1 MKKLQFSSIRSKII
15 TGFGLLTGLVIVL
28 SILNIYGL
36 RTIHQQIEVTI
47 NEELPLLVVHEKMML
62 NISEITSA
70 ARGYMLYGS
79 PLMKNRIDTE
89 IELGE
94 QLAEE
99 MLQLNNSERTTAVI
113 ERKNEWQTKILE
125 AIEKNDTGN
134 KQEAMLILD
143 EARIIANDVS
153 NNLYKLAEESEQ
165 QITENGKNVISTGQ
179 FTFTVITVISF
190 IVILSGIIIAFITSR
205 SISRPIKEVV
215 SRMNILAE
223 GDLSKEPLTAKTKD
237 ETGQL
242 ILSMNKMSENN
253 KLLLQQIN
261 EISEV
266 VSAHS
271 EELTQ
276 AANEVKIGANQVS
289 TTMDELASGAEL
301 QANSASDLTNMMNT
315 YAEKVDKANENGL
328 QIQHNSERV
337 LALTEEGSKMMN
349 HSSEQMEKINEIV
362 KDSVIKM
369 EMLDEQSQKIS
380 QLVGVIQDIAEQ
392 TNLLALNAAIEAARA
407 GEHGKG
413 FAVVADEV
421 RKLAEQVSF
430 SVSDITNIVHRIQA
444 ESKSVSESLK
454 LSFTEVEEGTS
465 QILNTEKTFTQ
476 ISSEVNCMVENLKEV
491 TDNLNEIVENNVE
504 MKTSI
509 EEIAS
514 VSEQAAAGVEQ
525 TAAATQQ
532 ASGSMEEVS
541 KSVNELAKLTDQLN
555 ELVNRFKL

>member
-36 RTIHQQIEVTI
+36 RTIHQQTEVTI

-509 EEIAS
+509 EEIAF

-532 ASGSMEEVS
+532 ASGSIEEVS

>member
-36 RTIHQQIEVTI
+36 RTIHQQTEVTI

>member
-1 MKKLQFSSIRSKII
+1 M
-15 TGFGLLTGLVIVL
+15 
-28 SILNIYGL
+28 
-36 RTIHQQIEVTI
+36 
-47 NEELPLLVVHEKMML
+47 
-62 NISEITSA
+62 
-70 ARGYMLYGS
+70 
-79 PLMKNRIDTE
+79 TE

>member
-15 TGFGLLTGLVIVL
+15 TSFGLLTGLVIVL

-36 RTIHQQIEVTI
+36 RTIHQQTEVTI